1 MRKSAGCGPNAGL
14 LRENDMMV
22 ALQDLFMSDVGLLS
36 VFTIAFI
43 LVMGVYIY
51 RYAMTHM
58 HDEEIAVGHPPA
70 KPSSGA

>member
-1 MRKSAGCGPNAGL
+1 ML
-14 LRENDMMV
+14 V
-22 ALQDLFMSDVGLLS
+22 ALNDLFTSDVGLLS

-51 RYAMTHM
+51 RFAMTHM
-58 HDEEIAVGHPPA
+58 HDEEGGVGHPPA